1 MSMPNKSKKIG
12 PLPVIV
18 REEWILGLS
27 VITSL
32 AFLGCGRLMME
43 RLPSPL
49 WLTFIFGLLFAVA
62 LGSVFCVV
70 RHADHIALRLGE
82 PYGTLILT
90 LAVTAIEVISIS
102 AIMLHGANNPTLVR
116 DTLFAV

>member
-43 RLPSPL
+43 HLPNPL
-49 WLTFIFGLLFAVA
+49 WSSEANPGSVIRLLGTGCRRGGNRGSLPQA
-62 LGSVFCVV
+62 LGF
-70 RHADHIALRLGE
+70 
-82 PYGTLILT
+82 
-90 LAVTAIEVISIS
+90 
-102 AIMLHGANNPTLVR
+102 GAQRVPR
-116 DTLFAV
+116 G